1 MQEFIEMCF
10 DPKSPANAKLKEMLL
25 DMMKEGET

>member
-10 DPKSPANAKLKEMLL
+10 DPKTEANAKLKTLMLQ
-25 DMMKEGET
+25 MMEEKK